1 MFSDINDITNLGIL
15 EILVIFEIMSKQ
27 HLFLPILI
35 YFSCNAV
42 TTAQIIGGS
51 IVDVPNL
58 GAIRGKEIKTVG
70 NLNYNQK
77 TYHTFRNIPY
87 AESVSGSKRFSV
99 KSISHQKYV
108 R

>member
-1 MFSDINDITNLGIL
+1 
-15 EILVIFEIMSKQ
+15 MSKQ

-35 YFSCNAV
+35 YFSCNA
-42 TTAQIIGGS
+42 QIIGGS
-51 IVDVPNL
+51 IVNVPNL
-58 GAIRGKEIKTVG
+58 GTIRGKEIKTEG

>member
-1 MFSDINDITNLGIL
+1 
-15 EILVIFEIMSKQ
+15 MSKQ

>member
-1 MFSDINDITNLGIL
+1 
-15 EILVIFEIMSKQ
+15 MSKQ

-99 KSISHQKYV
+99 KSISLEICKIGLCLMISQIYFSATSSV
-108 R
+108 